1 MSASTTSARLPAE
14 TRASA
19 DAHRFGLLA
28 IILALASVT
37 AVVGGVLWPEPS
49 GGGETY
55 TYADIADQREL
66 WWGLLTGLA
75 VCGILGTTL
84 QAIAALYLVRHR
96 GSTVV
101 TVGATLLV
109 IGIIV
114 QGVGAAGWATAYF
127 FPTDPALEPTVGRQ
141 AFEAVNDS
149 IGYIFAVMITGAVL
163 AILGQI
169 AQAIGLIRAKVVPVW
184 IPIGLMTS
192 VLTFLIPAN
201 GVVGLLTALPMAV
214 SACALGWYAYRRAS
228 SGRARSWH

>member
-1 MSASTTSARLPAE
+1 MSASTTSAPLHAGTLE
-14 TRASA
+14 SA
-19 DAHRFGLLA
+19 TAHRFGLLA
-28 IILALASVT
+28 VVLALTSAT

-55 TYADIADQREL
+55 AYADIADGREL

-75 VCGILGTTL
+75 ICGILGTML

-96 GSTVV
+96 GSTWA
-101 TVGATLLV
+101 TIGAALLI

-127 FPTDPALEPTVGRQ
+127 FPTDPALEPTAGHQ
-141 AFEAVNDS
+141 AFEAVNDN
-149 IGYIFAVMITGAVL
+149 IGYIFAVMITGAAL

-169 AQAIGLIRAKVVPVW
+169 AQAVGLIRAKVVPVW
-184 IPIGLMTS
+184 IPVGLMTS
-192 VLTFLIPAN
+192 ILTFLVPGN
-201 GVVGLLTALPMAV
+201 GLVGLITALPMAV

-228 SGRARSWH
+228 AGVVRSWQ